1 MFALLYQKQMKK
13 KKKIKTPCQSLQSQ
27 LALNKALKNRRKID
41 ILGFTSKS

>member
-1 MFALLYQKQMKK
+1 MFALLYQKQMK